1 MSSRIQDLLEAA
13 ERQAERDAPEKSS
26 VSHAAR
32 KFANPSD
39 AEKNFNRLKE
49 KLFRIESW
57 NNESLATSFELFDGD
72 GNTRRDQSAKV
83 GDFMKTT
90 LPGSG
95 KDDWV
100 KIIDIHEAPEEI
112 VLTVKPSFDPTE
124 KKADKT
130 VTSHFFTD
138 ESTNNFCLQKA
149 GPSLNFYVVGLS
161 EKTNTE
167 ETQNFLETARN
178 AATANLGRYLGIQKA
193 QWKTFCE
200 NFLEIEAEK

>member
-124 KKADKT
+124 KKSGQNGNVA
-130 VTSHFFTD
+130 FF
-138 ESTNNFCLQKA
+138 
-149 GPSLNFYVVGLS
+149 Y
-161 EKTNTE
+161 
-167 ETQNFLETARN
+167 R
-178 AATANLGRYLGIQKA
+178 
-193 QWKTFCE
+193 
-200 NFLEIEAEK
+200 